1 MGREM
6 LFERRAYTLRPGARE
21 TFWGLQRKWNT
32 PVSFRPMLE
41 HNIGY
46 FATVAGPAERI
57 VHLYRWDSYD
67 QAKRNLAAITTPER
81 MEYFVTARKL
91 LLRQETAFLEA
102 APHAELSPI
111 WGSGR
116 DWRPGT
122 PVFPNLDDPATLAVT
137 ETVLDFVPGGVAV
150 YWEGYR
156 KLDDATV
163 EVTRQNLIGT
173 FLVTT
178 GPLHRVIQYRWFPN
192 WQQAEKHRQKLEE
205 SPSWSQ
211 FVETYRPHVHE
222 CHVAQLSPSPVP
234 WMRPLF
240 AAIDWSP
247 K

>member
-1 MGREM
+1 
-6 LFERRAYTLRPGARE
+6 
-21 TFWGLQRKWNT
+21 
-32 PVSFRPMLE
+32 
-41 HNIGY
+41 
-46 FATVAGPAERI
+46 
-57 VHLYRWDSYD
+57 
-67 QAKRNLAAITTPER
+67 

-137 ETVLDFVPGGVAV
+137 ETVLDFIPGGVAV